1 MAWVLV
7 FLCTQCTFLD
17 FLVSFPTSSP
27 CYGWLLLPSVSSH
40 CMSHVPFLLFPPLL
54 CVLSDLCF
62 TCPVKFPAPVITR
75 LCSNV
80 LHQRI
85 IVSPRLFWIEAP
97 VSSLPFC
104 FFFLFLPD
112 HFVPCAHSLLFPESF
127 CSFPSWSLW
136 FGMNDHS
143 LCLDLLF
150 FTVWFRFRCRCLTV
164 CWPHRLTVFNL
175 LSPSRSL
182 RCRASSSPFM
192 NYKYVASDAAL

>member
-97 VSSLPFC
+97 VSSLPF
-104 FFFLFLPD
+104 
-112 HFVPCAHSLLFPESF
+112 
-127 CSFPSWSLW
+127 
-136 FGMNDHS
+136 
-143 LCLDLLF
+143 LF
-150 FTVWFRFRCRCLTV
+150 FCFCHIISSLVRILFF
-164 CWPHRLTVFNL
+164 
-175 LSPSRSL
+175 SPSPFVVSPRDHCGLGWMTILCVLTSCFSPSDL
-182 RCRASSSPFM
+182 DSAAGVWLCADLIASPF
-192 NYKYVASDAAL
+192 LIF